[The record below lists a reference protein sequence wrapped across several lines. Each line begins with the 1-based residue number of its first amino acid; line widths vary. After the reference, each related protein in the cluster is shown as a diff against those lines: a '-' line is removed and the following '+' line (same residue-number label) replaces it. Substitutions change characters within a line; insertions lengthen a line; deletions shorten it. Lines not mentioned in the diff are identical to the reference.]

1 MATHYV
7 GEIVHF
13 HPPVTGGIVTA
24 TVKAVHSD
32 PRWGTSLE
40 VLITDGT
47 RTWPTGS
54 RECIDATQ
62 VLP

>member
-1 MATHYV
+1 MVHYV
-7 GEIVHF
+7 GQIVRF
-13 HPPVTGGIVTA
+13 RPPVTGGEVTA
-24 TVKAVHSD
+24 KVTAVHSD

>member
-1 MATHYV
+1 MVHYV
-7 GEIVHF
+7 GQVVRF
-13 HPPVTGGIVTA
+13 RPPVTGGEVAAKVT
-24 TVKAVHSD
+24 AVHSD